1 MLFEHVKLP
10 ELQFDLQAQT
20 TDSGRVYLTPSGKK
34 YPSVTTVLSHYNS
47 RAIAEWR
54 ERVGNEEAN
63 KIAGRASRRGTK
75 LHSVCEKYLLNEI
88 TEMKM
93 HSMMPNIKELFLKI
107 KPYIDK
113 NITKVYTLEQAL
125 YSDHLRIAGRVDCI
139 AEWDGVLSV
148 IDFKSST
155 KAKKKESIGNY
166 FMQCTAYAEM
176 FYELTGT
183 PIHQSVVLIGVEEE
197 DGQVFIEKTSDY
209 YVMLKEYIGRYYDK
223 SERTQFI

>member
-1 MLFEHVKLP
+1 MLFEHIKIP
-10 ELQFDLQAQT
+10 ELQFDLEAQT
-20 TDSGRVYLTPSGKK
+20 SDSGRLYLTPSGKK

-47 RAIAEWR
+47 KAIAEWR

-75 LHSVCEKYLLNEI
+75 LHSVCENYLLNEM
-88 TEMKM
+88 TELKM
-93 HSMMPNIKELFLKI
+93 RSMMPNIKELFLKV

-113 NITKVYTLEQAL
+113 NISKVYALEQAL
-125 YSDHLRIAGRVDCI
+125 YSDNLQIAGRVDCI
-139 AEWDGVLSV
+139 AEWNGVLSV

-155 KAKKKESIGNY
+155 KEKKKESIANY

-183 PIHQSVVLIGVEEE
+183 PIHQSIVLIGVEE
-197 DGQVFIEKTSDY
+197 DNGQIFVEKTSDY
-209 YVMLKEYIGRYYDK
+209 YNLLKEYIDRYYCK
-223 SERTQFI
+223 YK